1 LPLRIGEAIIE
12 AVKPFSTSLAPA
24 LIALGAAIL
33 IFTAGAEI
41 VVATRAWLAAGGPW
55 PREVMLHV
63 LIAGAALLLA
73 SAVIMMRRST
83 ARQEKA
89 EAALRESEE
98 RLRLIANN
106 VPALISYVDGEQ
118 RYRFSNRT
126 YDDWFGIPY
135 QRMQGRTVSE
145 IFGDEAYGR
154 MRPDIERC
162 LNGANVQF
170 ELVTG
175 EGTQRRTLQ
184 VACVPHLDEVGE
196 VLGFYMLANDVTQLK
211 RAQEDLRYAALQLQH
226 DARRLEFLAHHDTL
240 TGLPNRAMF
249 SERAR
254 EAVAHARRRQ
264 KTAAL
269 LFIDL
274 DNFKTV
280 NDTLGHDTGD
290 ALLKAISS
298 RLKAS
303 VRGDDFIARIGGDEF
318 CVLLQ
323 DIADAREAAAVAQKL
338 VHELNKPYRIGA
350 HQVTSGASIG
360 IACVPQDGDDVPT
373 LLRLADLAMYRAKEL
388 GRNGYQFFSAMLN
401 EDAVAAA
408 ALVEELKQALHQNE
422 LFLVYQPRIDV
433 ATRQVVGAEAL
444 VRWRHPRYGVLSP
457 ESFLPLADDT
467 GLLVPI
473 GGWVLREACA
483 QGRRWLDEGIGNLTV
498 AVNVTS
504 RQLRDGPLAE
514 QVETALRESGMPP
527 GQLLLELPES
537 VVRQVPDGMERTLAA
552 ITERGVRLGVDD
564 FGTGYAS
571 LPTLQ
576 RLRASSVCI
585 DRKLISGVPQDTE
598 RAGLAR
604 ALIALARGMNFE
616 VVAKG
621 VESPAQRE
629 FLSESGCR
637 ICQGS
642 LFAVASSA
650 DVVAPMLRARLAA

>member
-1 LPLRIGEAIIE
+1 MRP
-12 AVKPFSTSLAPA
+12 PFTTRLAPG

-33 IFTAGAEI
+33 VLTAGAEI
-41 VVATRAWLAAGGPW
+41 VVELRAWLAGGGPW
-55 PREVMLHV
+55 PRELMLHV

-73 SAVIMMRRST
+73 SAVIMMRRSSE
-83 ARQEKA
+83 RQEKA

-106 VPALISYVDGEQ
+106 VPALISYVDREQ

-145 IFGDEAYGR
+145 VFGDEAYGR

-162 LNGANVQF
+162 LGGANVQF

-175 EGTQRRTLQ
+175 EGSRRRSLQ
-184 VACVPHLDEVGE
+184 VACVPHLDPTGE

-211 RAQEDLRYAALQLQH
+211 RAQEDLRYAAIQLQH

-254 EAVAHARRRQ
+254 EAVAHARRHQ

-280 NDTLGHDTGD
+280 NDTLGHDVGD
-290 ALLKAISS
+290 ALLKVISS
-298 RLKAS
+298 RLRAS

-323 DIADAREAAAVAQKL
+323 DIADPREAASVAQKL
-338 VHELNKPYRIGA
+338 VHELNKPYRIA
-350 HQVTSGASIG
+350 EHQVSSGASIG
-360 IACVPQDGDDVPT
+360 IACVPQDGDDVAT

-408 ALVEELKQALHQNE
+408 ALVEELRQGMQRDE
-422 LFLVYQPRIDV
+422 LFLVYQPRIDI

-444 VRWRHPRYGVLSP
+444 LRWRHPRYGVLAP

-473 GGWVLREACA
+473 GGWALREACK
-483 QGRRWLDEGIGNLTV
+483 QGRRWLDERLGPLTV
-498 AVNVTS
+498 VVNLTS
-504 RQLRDGPLAE
+504 RQLRDGLFAQ
-514 QVETALRESGMPP
+514 QVDTALRESGLPA
-527 GQLLLELPES
+527 QSLLLELPET
-537 VVRQVPDGMERTLAA
+537 VMRQVPESMEATLRS

-604 ALIALARGMNFE
+604 ALIALARGMSFE

-642 LFAVASSA
+642 LFALADSA
-650 DVVAPMLRARLAA
+650 DAVAPVLRARLAA

>member
-1 LPLRIGEAIIE
+1 MKP
-12 AVKPFSTSLAPA
+12 PFSTPLAPA

-33 IFTAGAEI
+33 VLTAGAEI
-41 VVATRAWLAAGGPW
+41 LVTMRAWLQGGGPW

-63 LIAGAALLLA
+63 LVAGAALLLA

-83 ARQEKA
+83 QRQEKA

-98 RLRLIANN
+98 RLRLVANN
-106 VPALISYVDGEQ
+106 VPALISYIDREQ

-135 QRMQGRTVSE
+135 QRMQGRTLSD

-162 LNGANVQF
+162 LAGANVQF

-175 EGTQRRTLQ
+175 ESAQRRTLQ
-184 VACVPHLDEVGE
+184 VSCVPHLDAAGE

-211 RAQEDLRYAALQLQH
+211 RAQEDLRYAAIQLQH

-254 EAVAHARRRQ
+254 EAVAHARRHQ
-264 KTAAL
+264 KSAAL
-269 LFIDL
+269 LFVDL

-280 NDTLGHDTGD
+280 NDTLGHDVGD
-290 ALLKAISS
+290 ALLKVISS

-323 DIADAREAAAVAQKL
+323 DIADPREAASVAQKL
-338 VHELNKPYRIGA
+338 VHELNKPYRIA
-350 HQVTSGASIG
+350 EHQVSSGASIG
-360 IACVPQDGDDVPT
+360 IACVPQDGDDVTT

-408 ALVEELKQALHQNE
+408 ALVDELRQGMERNE
-422 LFLVYQPRIDV
+422 LFLAYQPRIDI

-444 VRWRHPRYGVLSP
+444 LRWRHPRYGVLAP
-457 ESFLPLADDT
+457 EAFLPLADDT

-473 GGWVLREACA
+473 GGWVLQEACK
-483 QGRRWLDEGIGNLTV
+483 QGRRWTDEGLGSLNVVVNLT
-498 AVNVTS
+498 A
-504 RQLRDGPLAE
+504 RQLRDGPIAE
-514 QVETALRESGMPP
+514 QVDAALRESGLPP
-527 GQLLLELPES
+527 QSLLLELPET
-537 VVRQVPDGMERTLAA
+537 VVRQVPESMEATLRAL
-552 ITERGVRLGVDD
+552 TERGVRLGVDD

-571 LPTLQ
+571 LPMLQ

-642 LFAVASSA
+642 LFAVANSA
-650 DVVAPMLRARLAA
+650 EAVAPMLRARLAA